1 MRAFGPVPS
10 RRLGQSL
17 GINNIPPKV
26 CTYSCVYCQIGKT
39 EHLNLERQAFYDP
52 DELAREVSDKVTEL
66 RKRNTRIDY
75 LSFVPDGEPT
85 LDSNLGEHIERLKPL
100 NIKIAVITNG
110 TLINLPDVRA
120 DLQKADLVS
129 LKVDAVSRSAW
140 LKVDRPHKSLDL
152 ETILEGMLEFRA
164 NFNGELL
171 SETMLLK
178 GKNDSVEEIR
188 RIARFL
194 ASLRPERSYIAI
206 PTRPPTVK
214 GLAPASDHVLNLA
227 YQVFKERLPRV
238 ELLIGQG
245 GDEFGYSGNIENDL
259 LDITSVHP
267 MSEKNIKEYLKNAGA
282 DWKVI
287 TELIKQ
293 GSLIEVEYQGQKF
306 YLRRLPRKSKS
317 N

>member
-1 MRAFGPVPS
+1 MKAFGPVPS

-39 EHLNLERQAFYDP
+39 EYLSCKRQAFYNP
-52 DELAREVSDKVTEL
+52 DELVREVSDKVTEL

-110 TLINLPDVRA
+110 SLISLPDVRA

-140 LKVDRPHKSLDL
+140 RKVDRPNKALDL
-152 ETILEGMLEFRA
+152 ETIREGMRQFSAEFS
-164 NFNGELL
+164 GEMIT
-171 SETMLLK
+171 ETMLLK
-178 GKNDSVEEIR
+178 GMNDSPREVQ
-188 RIARFL
+188 RIAEFL
-194 ASLRPERSYIAI
+194 ASLKPYKSYIAI
-206 PTRPPTVK
+206 PTRPTTVK
-214 GLAPASDHVLNLA
+214 GILPASNQALNMC
-227 YQVFKERLPRV
+227 YQVFRKRLPRV
-238 ELLIGQG
+238 ELLIGEG

-267 MSEKNIKEYLKNAGA
+267 MSEKNVREYLNKAGA
-282 DWKVI
+282 EWRII
-287 TELIKQ
+287 TELIER
-293 GSLIEVEYQGQKF
+293 GSLAELKYRGQKF
-306 YLRRLPRKSKS
+306 YLRRLPRKY
-317 N
+317 